1 MYSVEGFMPTI
12 IQKLCAVCKQGSH
25 RTDWINVS
33 ADKTKV
39 ACDHHTVEEL
49 AKVGITKVEPA
60 SLPAATSETK
70 AGAATAKPL
79 SPAKPVVVPATPATP
94 AVADTTKV

>member
-1 MYSVEGFMPTI
+1 MPTI

-39 ACDHHTVEEL
+39 ACDYHTVEEL

-60 SLPAATSETK
+60 SLPTAKPAATQPGSTGI
-70 AGAATAKPL
+70 GAATAKPL